1 MDTAGTLADYYHS
14 TTMEDFKKGM
24 ISKTSTFKELDMKMI
39 GMIAVVGVGV
49 FFGLFLLMNGGH

>member
-1 MDTAGTLADYYHS
+1 
-14 TTMEDFKKGM
+14 MEDFKKGM
-24 ISKTSTFKELDMKMI
+24 TSKTSTLKELDMKMI